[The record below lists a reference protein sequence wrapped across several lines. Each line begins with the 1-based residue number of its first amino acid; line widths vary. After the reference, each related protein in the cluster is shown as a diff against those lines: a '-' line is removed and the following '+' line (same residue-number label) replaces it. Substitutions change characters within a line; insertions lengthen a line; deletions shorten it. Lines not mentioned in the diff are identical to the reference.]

1 MSGDISSKDIQVPR
15 EEEFKVFLKNLNESE
30 FHRLR
35 SWDSCFKFFSD
46 PRFTIQDPQLLHVGG
61 LQLGS
66 YLASFGMFRGSKLGT
81 IAISAFEKLV
91 LNIFQNIEKSSNN
104 SYKSIPLPE
113 LREIVKRSLKM
124 APFTEVSPT
133 PTLIS
138 KIIMGVFCRTI
149 AEDRY
154 AKKGLQKFQEQ
165 NPKLHPLKGN
175 IKSIDWD
182 SISKCE
188 PLAKRF
194 ATLTPTFFGTK

>member
-1 MSGDISSKDIQVPR
+1 
-15 EEEFKVFLKNLNESE
+15 
-30 FHRLR
+30 
-35 SWDSCFKFFSD
+35 
-46 PRFTIQDPQLLHVGG
+46 
-61 LQLGS
+61 
-66 YLASFGMFRGSKLGT
+66 MFRGSKLGT

-154 AKKGLQKFQEQ
+154 AKKGLKKFQEQ

-175 IKSIDWD
+175 LKSIDWD

-194 ATLTPTFFGTK
+194 ATLTPTFFGTKEKYPLIRAFDIYLWFIGEEIARTEDEQRKNKKQSMIGK